1 MFDEKRW
8 FTAGTETCVIDFRG
22 YRLGL
27 LICED
32 IWTDGPVDAL
42 KAAGTEIILTLNASP
57 YSTDKIDTRMC

>member
-1 MFDEKRW
+1 M
-8 FTAGTETCVIDFRG
+8 IDFRG

-42 KAAGTEIILTLNASP
+42 KAAGAEIILTLNASP